1 MNPFEDNNISTSQL
15 DLTDNDEFK
24 IEIWVESKGRKCITF
39 ISGWNIDDTT
49 LATHLKTIK
58 KKNAC
63 NGSFKTISEGTK
75 TFKLIQFQG
84 DHATYMSTFIKDKGV
99 PDECIKMK
107 GTII

>member
-1 MNPFEDNNISTSQL
+1 MNPFEDNNISTSHSG
-15 DLTDNDEFK
+15 LTDNDEFK

-63 NGSFKTISEGTK
+63 NGTVKTVDNNK
-75 TFKLIQFQG
+75 VMQLQG
-84 DHATYMSTFIKDKGV
+84 DHVAYIKTFLKDHSIKD
-99 PDECIKMK
+99 DMIKVK
-107 GTII
+107 GTFF